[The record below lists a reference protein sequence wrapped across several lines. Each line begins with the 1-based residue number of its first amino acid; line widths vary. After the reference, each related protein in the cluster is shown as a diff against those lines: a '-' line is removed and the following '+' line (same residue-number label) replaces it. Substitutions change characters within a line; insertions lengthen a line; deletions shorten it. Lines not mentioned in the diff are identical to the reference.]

1 MMPDLKTHT
10 TLMTILLMAAL
21 TGCVSVSKNNH
32 TGADL
37 FAPIK
42 AGPYEVVEQAPDSD
56 WRPVE
61 ADNMLVMTL
70 SLAGE
75 ERTVVF
81 ELLPDLA
88 PGHVANTKALVK
100 QGIFDNTQFYRVI
113 DGFVAQGG
121 PMYEEGSALPDLTE
135 GQLTIPAEFTSA
147 LDLGDHYL
155 AFDSEDGFAD
165 ETGFYKGFAV
175 GRDWSEQSSWLL
187 HCYGVLAAGRANDP
201 DTGGTE
207 LYIVNGPAQRYLDRN
222 TTVFGRVI
230 DGMAAI
236 QALKRTQGLSGA
248 VALEDSE
255 NVIKQIVVG
264 SQLPPGQRPQL
275 EVMRTDS
282 ISFKRLLAARKNR
295 NEDWFLYQHDYIDA
309 CGVSIPVRLVE

>member
-1 MMPDLKTHT
+1 MRDLQVYIN
-10 TLMTILLMAAL
+10 LVIIAAVITL
-21 TGCVSVSKNNH
+21 TGCASVTENKQS
-32 TGADL
+32 GEVL

-42 AGPYEVVEQAPDSD
+42 AGPYEVIDQSPDSD
-56 WRPVE
+56 WRLV
-61 ADNMLVMTL
+61 AAGNMLVMTL
-70 SLAGE
+70 SLNGDQ
-75 ERTVVF
+75 RTVVF
-81 ELLPDLA
+81 ELQPDLA

-121 PMYEEGSALPDLTE
+121 PMFEEDSELPALSE
-135 GQLTIPAEFTSA
+135 GQLTIPAEFTST
-147 LDLGDHYL
+147 LDLGEHYL

-175 GRDWSEQSSWLL
+175 GRDLQERSSWLL
-187 HCYGVLAAGRANDP
+187 HCYGALAAGRANEA

-230 DGMAAI
+230 NGMDAI
-236 QALKRTQGLSGA
+236 QALKRTQDLSGA
-248 VALEDSE
+248 VALKGSE
-255 NVIKQIVVG
+255 NIIKQVVVG
-264 SQLPPGQRPQL
+264 SQLPLDRRPRI

-282 ISFKRLLAARKNR
+282 ASFKQLLAARKNR
-295 NEDWFLYQHDYIDA
+295 NEDWFLYQHNYIDA
-309 CGVSIPVRLVE
+309 CGVPIPVRHTQ

>member
-1 MMPDLKTHT
+1 MRDLQIHNKLV
-10 TLMTILLMAAL
+10 TLLLMVAL
-21 TGCVSVSKNNH
+21 TGCASVTTNKQSD
-32 TGADL
+32 ADL

-42 AGPYEVVEQAPDSD
+42 AGPYEVVEQSPDSD
-56 WRPVE
+56 WRPV
-61 ADNMLVMTL
+61 AAGNMLVMTL
-70 SLAGE
+70 SLNGDQ
-75 ERTVVF
+75 RTVVF
-81 ELLPDLA
+81 ELQPDLA

-121 PMYEEGSALPDLTE
+121 PMFEEGSDLPALSE

-147 LDLGDHYL
+147 LDLGEHYL

-175 GRDWSEQSSWLL
+175 GRDLQERSSWLL
-187 HCYGVLAAGRANDP
+187 HCYGVLAAGRANES

-222 TTVFGRVI
+222 TTVFGRVLK
-230 DGMAAI
+230 GMDSI
-236 QALKRTQGLSGA
+236 QALKRTQGLSGS
-248 VALEDSE
+248 VALANDE

-264 SQLPPGQRPQL
+264 SQLPQGQRPQL

-282 ISFKRLLAARKNR
+282 ASFKQLLAARKNR
-295 NEDWFLYQHDYIDA
+295 NEDWFLYQHNYIDA
-309 CGVSIPVRLVE
+309 CGVPIPVRHTQ

>member
-1 MMPDLKTHT
+1 MYSFYQYQKFVSGLAFFAIAGCASVTEHEQT
-10 TLMTILLMAAL
+10 T
-21 TGCVSVSKNNH
+21 NH
-32 TGADL
+32 L
-37 FAPIK
+37 FPPIK

-56 WRPVE
+56 WRPVS
-61 ADNMLVMTL
+61 ADNMLIMTL
-70 SLAGE
+70 SLAGDK
-75 ERTVVF
+75 RTVVF
-81 ELLPDLA
+81 ELQPDLA

-121 PMYEEGSALPDLTE
+121 PMFDEASELPDLTE
-135 GQLTIPAEFTSA
+135 GQLSIPAEFTS
-147 LDLGDHYL
+147 LINLGEAYL
-155 AFDSEDGFAD
+155 AFDSNDGFAD

-175 GRDWSEQSSWLL
+175 GRDGNEQSSWLL

-222 TTVFGRVI
+222 TTVFGRVL
-230 DGMAAI
+230 DGMDAI
-236 QALKRTQGLSGA
+236 QALNRTQNIAGA
-248 VALEDSE
+248 VNLNSDE

-275 EVMRTDS
+275 DVMRTDS
-282 ISFKRLLAARKNR
+282 ASFKQLLAARKNR
-295 NEDWFLYQHDYIDA
+295 NEDWFLYQHNYIDA
-309 CGVSIPVRLVE
+309 CGVPIPVRLAK

>member
-1 MMPDLKTHT
+1 MPYFHRNFKLTP
-10 TLMTILLMAAL
+10 LWLVLAL
-21 TGCVSVSKNNH
+21 TACASVTEHKQPAEN
-32 TGADL
+32 L

-42 AGPYEVVEQAPDSD
+42 AGPYEVVEQAPDTD
-56 WRPVE
+56 WRAVS

-70 SLAGE
+70 SLVGE

-100 QGIFDNTQFYRVI
+100 QGIFDRTQFYRVI

-121 PMYEEGSALPDLTE
+121 PMFEEGSEIPQLSE
-135 GQLTIPAEFTSA
+135 GQLTIPAELTSTI
-147 LDLGDHYL
+147 DLGDNYL
-155 AFDSEDGFAD
+155 AFDRADGFAD
-165 ETGFYKGFAV
+165 ETGFYQGFAV
-175 GRDWSEQSSWLL
+175 GRDISDESSWLL

-222 TTVFGRVI
+222 TTVFGRVV
-230 DGMAAI
+230 DGMDVI
-236 QALKRTQGLSGA
+236 QALKRTQDLSGP
-248 VALEDSE
+248 VALEPGE
-255 NVIKQIVVG
+255 NLIKRLVVA

-282 ISFKRLLAARKNR
+282 TSFKQLLAARKNR

-309 CGVSIPVRLVE
+309 CGVPIPVRLAD

>member
-1 MMPDLKTHT
+1 MITFKTHAQ
-10 TLMTILLMAAL
+10 LLISLAAL
-21 TGCVSVSKNNH
+21 TLTACATITENKQSSE
-32 TGADL
+32 DL

-42 AGPYEVVEQAPDSD
+42 AGPYEVVEQSPDSD
-56 WRPVE
+56 WRPVS
-61 ADNMLVMTL
+61 ADNMLVMTV

-88 PGHVANTKALVK
+88 SGHVANTQALVK
-100 QGIFDNTQFYRVI
+100 QGIFDNTRFYRVI

-121 PMYEEGSALPDLTE
+121 PMFDDDSDLPELTE
-135 GQLTIPAEFTSA
+135 GRLSIPAELTSSI
-147 LDLGDHYL
+147 DLGEQYL
-155 AFDSEDGFAD
+155 AFDGDDGFAD

-175 GRDWSEQSSWLL
+175 GRDISEQKSWLL

-222 TTVFGRVI
+222 TTVFGRVLE
-230 DGMAAI
+230 GMDAI
-236 QALKRTQGLSGA
+236 QALKRTQDLSGA
-248 VALEDSE
+248 VELKIDE
-255 NVIKQIVVG
+255 NVIKQIVVA

-282 ISFKRLLAARKNR
+282 VSFKQLLAARKNR
-295 NEDWFLYQHDYIDA
+295 NEDWFLYQHNYIDA
-309 CGVSIPVRLVE
+309 CGVAIPVRLAD

>member
-1 MMPDLKTHT
+1 MFNFKFRHKL
-10 TLMTILLMAAL
+10 IALLAAL
-21 TGCVSVSKNNH
+21 TLFGCASVTPKNQSVDD
-32 TGADL
+32 T

-42 AGPYEVVEQAPDSD
+42 AGPYEVVEQAPAND
-56 WRPVE
+56 WRNVS

-70 SLAGE
+70 SLAGQ

-121 PMYEEGSALPDLTE
+121 PMFGDDSELPELSE
-135 GQLTIPAEFTSA
+135 GQLSIPAELTSA
-147 LDLGDHYL
+147 IDLGRHYL
-155 AFDSEDGFAD
+155 AFDGNDGFAD

-175 GRDWSEQSSWLL
+175 GRDLSEQSSWLL

-222 TTVFGRVI
+222 TTVFGRVLI
-230 DGMAAI
+230 GMDTI
-236 QALKRTQGLSGA
+236 QALKRTQDLSGVVELKA
-248 VALEDSE
+248 DE
-255 NVIKQIVVG
+255 NVIKQVVVG
-264 SQLPPGQRPQL
+264 SQLPPAQRPQL
-275 EVMRTDS
+275 QVMRSDS
-282 ISFKRLLAARKNR
+282 VSFKQLLAARKNR
-295 NEDWFLYQHDYIDA
+295 NEDWFLYQHNYIDA
-309 CGVSIPVRLVE
+309 CGVPIPVRLAE